1 VENNEEH
8 LIVIE
13 DRAECRKVDVWFEKL
28 WKESRLVTTMEIDE
42 IAEKLKKLKE
52 EKAAKK
58 DIERRLAMPKPQPKM
73 QPKRKGKKEQ
83 KSTPA
88 EYSYGAACATANAG
102 YEQRLPG

>member
-13 DRAECRKVDVWFEKL
+13 DRAECRKVDAWFEKL

-58 DIERRLAMPKPQPKM
+58 EMGRRSPVPKPQPKK
-73 QPKRKGKKEQ
+73 QPKRKNMKEQ

-88 EYSYGAACATANAG
+88 EYPYG
-102 YEQRLPG
+102 YPG